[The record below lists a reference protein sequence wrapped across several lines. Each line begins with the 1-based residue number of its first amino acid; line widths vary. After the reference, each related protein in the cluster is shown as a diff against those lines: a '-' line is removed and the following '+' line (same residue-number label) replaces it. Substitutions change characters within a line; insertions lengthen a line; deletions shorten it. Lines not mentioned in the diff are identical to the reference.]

1 MKEPEPPSALTLR
14 DIARQAGVSLATVDR
29 VLHNRPGVRPD
40 TVRRV
45 KDAIERNAFQPH
57 VAAAELAR
65 GRARRFAFV
74 MPSGPN
80 LFMQQ
85 IQSHLGEMS
94 AWLSAR
100 RLAVEMVAT
109 DVFDAS
115 VLASTL
121 ESLVGDYD
129 GVAVVALDHPSV
141 RAAINDLVDGGTRVV
156 TLVSDVP
163 SSRRHHYVGI
173 DNVAAGR
180 TAGALVGRLVGPRP
194 GKVAIVAGSQGLRD
208 HAERIFGF
216 NQVMTLDFSQLDVLP
231 IIEAQDN
238 DERSE
243 QLLMRLL
250 DDHPDVVGLY
260 NVGAGTQGVA
270 KSLIDSGRG
279 TQVVF
284 VGHDVTVLTRKL
296 LLQGVM
302 DAAISQNPG
311 HEARAAVRVLLA
323 LARGEPILSEQ
334 EKIRIDIVMRDNLP
348 QGATV
353 RSDVCCSA
361 SNSRPD
367 LDGGT
372 LAGRATQF
380 ARRKR
385 GQKGGRT
392 GVSRNG
398 HRHVRGES
406 GARERGWRDRRDS
419 RARAWAVTSRA
430 AVVRA
435 GSGCLG
441 RCCDRRGR

>member
-1 MKEPEPPSALTLR
+1 MAETLTPTALTLK
-14 DIARQAGVSLATVDR
+14 DIAREAGVSLATVDR

-45 KDAIERNAFQPH
+45 KDAIARNSFQPH

-80 LFMQQ
+80 PFMQQ
-85 IQSHLGEMS
+85 IEAYLGEMA

-100 RLAVEMVAT
+100 RLNVEMIAA
-109 DVFDAS
+109 DVFEPAALAAS
-115 VLASTL
+115 L
-121 ESLVGDYD
+121 EALSGDYD
-129 GVAVVALDHPSV
+129 GIAVVALDHPSV
-141 RAAINDLVDGGTRVV
+141 RAAINDLVDAGTKVV

-173 DNVAAGR
+173 DNIAAGR
-180 TAGALVGRLVGPRP
+180 TAGALVGRLVGQRS

-216 NQVMTLDFSQLDVLP
+216 NQVMGAEFPDLSVLP
-231 IIEAQDN
+231 VLEGR
-238 DERSE
+238 DEDDRSE
-243 QLLMRLL
+243 QLLARLL
-250 DDHPDVVGLY
+250 GKHADIVGLY

-270 KSLIDSGRG
+270 KALNDKAQNEKASGAAGRDK
-279 TQVVF
+279 QVVF
-284 VGHDVTVLTRKL
+284 VGHDVTALTRRL

-348 QGATV
+348 
-353 RSDVCCSA
+353 
-361 SNSRPD
+361 
-367 LDGGT
+367 
-372 LAGRATQF
+372 
-380 ARRKR
+380 
-385 GQKGGRT
+385 
-392 GVSRNG
+392 
-398 HRHVRGES
+398 
-406 GARERGWRDRRDS
+406 
-419 RARAWAVTSRA
+419 
-430 AVVRA
+430 
-435 GSGCLG
+435 
-441 RCCDRRGR
+441 

>member
-1 MKEPEPPSALTLR
+1 MSLRSAASPGRHSTPCRIDVTASPIDTTLFDRWRRRAAQPGLESGGSPLKMSCEPQITSASLHPMKEPERPAALTLK
-14 DIARQAGVSLATVDR
+14 DIAREAGVSLATVDR

-45 KDAIERNAFQPH
+45 KETIERNAFQPH

-85 IQSHLGEMS
+85 IQSYLDEMS
-94 AWLSAR
+94 GWLSAR
-100 RLAVEMVAT
+100 RLAVDMVAT
-109 DVFDAS
+109 DVFDGS

-121 ESLVGDYD
+121 EGFASDYD

-141 RAAINDLVDGGTRVV
+141 RAAINDLVDAGVNVV

-173 DNVAAGR
+173 DNIAAGR
-180 TAGALVGRLVGPRP
+180 TAGALVGRLVGPRK

-216 NQVMTLDFSQLDVLP
+216 NQVMASEFSGLDALPVL
-231 IIEAQDN
+231 ESRDE

-243 QLLMRLL
+243 QLMTRLL
-250 DDHPDVVGLY
+250 GKHSDIVGLY
-260 NVGAGTQGVA
+260 NVGAGTAGVA
-270 KSLIDSGRG
+270 KALIEHGCER
-279 TQVVF
+279 QVVF

-296 LLQGVM
+296 LLQGIM
-302 DAAISQNPG
+302 AAAISQNPG

-323 LARGEPILSEQ
+323 LARGEPILHEQ

-348 QGATV
+348 
-353 RSDVCCSA
+353 
-361 SNSRPD
+361 
-367 LDGGT
+367 
-372 LAGRATQF
+372 
-380 ARRKR
+380 
-385 GQKGGRT
+385 
-392 GVSRNG
+392 
-398 HRHVRGES
+398 
-406 GARERGWRDRRDS
+406 
-419 RARAWAVTSRA
+419 
-430 AVVRA
+430 
-435 GSGCLG
+435 
-441 RCCDRRGR
+441 

>member
-1 MKEPEPPSALTLR
+1 MVETLAPTVLTLK
-14 DIARQAGVSLATVDR
+14 DIAREAGVSLATVDR

-45 KDAIERNAFQPH
+45 KDAIARNSFQPH

-65 GRARRFAFV
+65 GRTRRFAFV

-80 LFMQQ
+80 PFMQQ
-85 IQSHLGEMS
+85 IEAYLGEMA

-100 RLAVEMVAT
+100 RLNVEMIAT
-109 DVFDAS
+109 DVFEPAALAAS
-115 VLASTL
+115 L
-121 ESLVGDYD
+121 EALSGDYD

-141 RAAINDLVDGGTRVV
+141 RAAINDLDDACTKVV

-173 DNVAAGR
+173 DNIAAGR
-180 TAGALVGRLVGPRP
+180 TAGALVGRLVGQRS

-216 NQVMTLDFSQLDVLP
+216 NQVMASEFPDLNVLP
-231 IIEAQDN
+231 VLEGR
-238 DERSE
+238 DEDGRSE
-243 QLLMRLL
+243 QLLSRLL
-250 DDHPDVVGLY
+250 GKHADIVGLY

-270 KSLIDSGRG
+270 KALNDKALNEKALNEKAWGAAGRDK
-279 TQVVF
+279 QVVF
-284 VGHDVTVLTRKL
+284 VGHDVTALTRRL

-348 QGATV
+348 
-353 RSDVCCSA
+353 
-361 SNSRPD
+361 
-367 LDGGT
+367 
-372 LAGRATQF
+372 
-380 ARRKR
+380 
-385 GQKGGRT
+385 
-392 GVSRNG
+392 
-398 HRHVRGES
+398 
-406 GARERGWRDRRDS
+406 
-419 RARAWAVTSRA
+419 
-430 AVVRA
+430 
-435 GSGCLG
+435 
-441 RCCDRRGR
+441 

>member
-1 MKEPEPPSALTLR
+1 MKDADANSPLTLR

-45 KDAIERNAFQPH
+45 KEAIERNSFQPH
-57 VAAAELAR
+57 VAAVELAR

-85 IQSHLGEMS
+85 IHSYLGEMS
-94 AWLSAR
+94 GWLSAR

-109 DVFDAS
+109 DVFDPS
-115 VLASTL
+115 VLAASLETL
-121 ESLVGDYD
+121 AGGDYD

-141 RAAINDLVDGGTRVV
+141 RAAINDLVDAGAKVV

-173 DNVAAGR
+173 DNIAAGR
-180 TAGALVGRLVGPRP
+180 TAGALVGRLVGPRS

-216 NQVMTLDFSQLDVLP
+216 NQVMASEFSGLDVLP
-231 IIEAQDN
+231 VLEGRDE

-243 QLLMRLL
+243 QLLSRLL
-250 DDHPDVVGLY
+250 GKHPDIVGFY

-270 KSLIDSGRG
+270 KALIDSGREK
-279 TQVVF
+279 QVVF

-323 LARGEPILSEQ
+323 LARGEPILIEQ

-348 QGATV
+348 
-353 RSDVCCSA
+353 
-361 SNSRPD
+361 
-367 LDGGT
+367 
-372 LAGRATQF
+372 
-380 ARRKR
+380 
-385 GQKGGRT
+385 
-392 GVSRNG
+392 
-398 HRHVRGES
+398 
-406 GARERGWRDRRDS
+406 
-419 RARAWAVTSRA
+419 
-430 AVVRA
+430 
-435 GSGCLG
+435 
-441 RCCDRRGR
+441 

>member
-1 MKEPEPPSALTLR
+1 MADTLTPTALTLK
-14 DIARQAGVSLATVDR
+14 DIAREAGVSLATVDR

-45 KDAIERNAFQPH
+45 KEAIARNSFQPH

-80 LFMQQ
+80 PFMQQ
-85 IQSHLGEMS
+85 IEAYLGEMA

-100 RLAVEMVAT
+100 RLKVEMVAT
-109 DVFDAS
+109 DVFEPAALAAS
-115 VLASTL
+115 L
-121 ESLVGDYD
+121 EALSGDYD

-141 RAAINDLVDGGTRVV
+141 RAAINDLVDAGTKVV

-173 DNVAAGR
+173 DNIAAGR
-180 TAGALVGRLVGPRP
+180 TAGALIGRLVGQRS

-216 NQVMTLDFSQLDVLP
+216 NQVMATEFPDLSVLP
-231 IIEAQDN
+231 VLEGRDE

-243 QLLMRLL
+243 QMLARLFGGHA
-250 DDHPDVVGLY
+250 DIVGLY

-270 KSLIDSGRG
+270 KALNDKALSETGRDK
-279 TQVVF
+279 VVF
-284 VGHDVTVLTRKL
+284 VGHDVTALTRRL
-296 LLQGVM
+296 LLQGLM

-348 QGATV
+348 
-353 RSDVCCSA
+353 
-361 SNSRPD
+361 
-367 LDGGT
+367 
-372 LAGRATQF
+372 
-380 ARRKR
+380 
-385 GQKGGRT
+385 
-392 GVSRNG
+392 
-398 HRHVRGES
+398 
-406 GARERGWRDRRDS
+406 
-419 RARAWAVTSRA
+419 
-430 AVVRA
+430 
-435 GSGCLG
+435 
-441 RCCDRRGR
+441 